1 VLPDWF
7 AQIDDDLDN
16 WTVLPMAFTGLCIT
30 VEFATLGYR
39 IGPAIDRKKA
49 EDAEVKRRLLNS
61 ETKP

>member
-1 VLPDWF
+1 
-7 AQIDDDLDN
+7 
-16 WTVLPMAFTGLCIT
+16 MAFTGLCIT